1 MARWAALLLLSGAAA
16 YLHPG
21 SSPNLHRRAIA
32 GAGRRGLSSM
42 RCSSTDLGDV
52 AHSRAVIPGLRSE
65 WSRRVVLFGA
75 ALTAA
80 VPRVARAYDF
90 TRETSGDTVFDV
102 PDVWRKTAS
111 DAESGT
117 FAFSNPVSGKVLDQ
131 IIVREFEAPQ
141 GITSTKDLGKIEK
154 IKPSKAFGATKEVW
168 AVRACLCVFRGFGI
182 RFLTV
187 MVGGRWM
194 LRTWSLRPCARGPGA
209 RLYST
214 ISTSQSLPRP
224 APGRTKCWSAP
235 ACMKRCARTNAGC
248 VSASVSC
255 RVTVRVRCR
264 EEVLMCPTLSD
275 LYVIARA

>member
-1 MARWAALLLLSGAAA
+1 MGGNHPRHMARWAALLLLSGAAA

-52 AHSRAVIPGLRSE
+52 AHFGAVIPGLRSE

-90 TRETSGDTVFDV
+90 KRETSGDTVFDV

-154 IKPSKAFGATKEVW
+154 IKPSKAFGATKEVDAADMVAA
-168 AVRACLCVFRGFGI
+168 AVRKGTGSKTVFYDFDFAIAPKTCSRENEMLVGSCMYEKIILLSCCVTNGGI
-182 RFLTV
+182 YVLEISASSEEWKKN
-187 MVGGRWM
+187 GP
-194 LRTWSLRPCARGPGA
+194 SLR
-209 RLYST
+209 
-214 ISTSQSLPRP
+214 
-224 APGRTKCWSAP
+224 
-235 ACMKRCARTNAGC
+235 
-248 VSASVSC
+248 SVRDSFN
-255 RVTVRVRCR
+255 VNT
-264 EEVLMCPTLSD
+264 
-275 LYVIARA
+275 